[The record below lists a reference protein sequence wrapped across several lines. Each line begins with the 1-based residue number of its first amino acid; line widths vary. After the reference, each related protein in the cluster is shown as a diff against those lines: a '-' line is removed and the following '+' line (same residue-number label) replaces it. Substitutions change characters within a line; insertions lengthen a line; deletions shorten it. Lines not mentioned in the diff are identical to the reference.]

1 MKRRDPHEV
10 TNLCITELAAILVIS
25 ASAQR
30 PEGEKSMANKDKKC
44 KPYRIYLKHSREWV
58 EVPEEVYYEHT
69 RYYDAFRKRQQ
80 YHGQCACPK
89 NKFWLCDGDCYNC
102 EFRRAGDMLSLDHE
116 TENGDGDTCSL
127 MDLLQVNSPSIED
140 IVCDRME
147 LQQLLE
153 RLEEIMPEALIIGQ
167 CRQEGRTDEEI
178 AIVIGIKR
186 TTFRSRLRKAKE
198 QISKEFPDCFHS

>member
-1 MKRRDPHEV
+1 
-10 TNLCITELAAILVIS
+10 
-25 ASAQR
+25 
-30 PEGEKSMANKDKKC
+30 
-44 KPYRIYLKHSREWV
+44 
-58 EVPEEVYYEHT
+58 
-69 RYYDAFRKRQQ
+69 
-80 YHGQCACPK
+80 
-89 NKFWLCDGDCYNC
+89 
-102 EFRRAGDMLSLDHE
+102 MLSLDHE